1 MDDNHFINQK
11 TLREWIKL
19 RQRFDPYEWYKCD
32 LRRKRPN
39 RKRGRNLY
47 HGILAYRRR
56 VGQHEDRLSFRGI
69 ARMYD
74 MLRIKAIRQHP
85 ELAAKIPDLYERFLY
100 LIFPPHEFEAQIY
113 ARPIINP
120 METLFYQ
127 GFAAVHTIKVPPL
140 MVGELAMTHDGSDA
154 VLARVKEAEQSDVVT
169 SLAMAMLRDEE
180 KSNK

>member
-56 VGQHEDRLSFRGI
+56 VGQHEYRLSFRGV
-69 ARMYD
+69 ARIYD
-74 MLRIKAIRQHP
+74 ILRIKTIRQHP
-85 ELAAKIPDLYERFLY
+85 ELAEKIPDLYERFLY
-100 LIFPPHEFEAQIY
+100 LIFPPHEIEAQLY
-113 ARPIINP
+113 AKPIIDP
-120 METLFYQ
+120 MKTLFYQ
-127 GFAAVHTIKVPPL
+127 GFEAMRTIKVPPL
-140 MVGELAMTHDGSDA
+140 MVGEQAMTLDGSDA

-169 SLAMAMLRDEE
+169 SFAMAMLKDEE

>member
-1 MDDNHFINQK
+1 MKVNDYDIKIDEPQFIDLK

-74 MLRIKAIRQHP
+74 LLRIKAIRQHP
-85 ELAAKIPDLYERFLY
+85 ELAAKFPNLYERFLY
-100 LIFPPHEFEAQIY
+100 LIFPPHEIEAQLY
-113 ARPIINP
+113 DKLIIDP
-120 METLFYQ
+120 MKTLFYQ
-127 GFAAVHTIKVPPL
+127 GFEAMRTIKVPPL
-140 MVGELAMTHDGSDA
+140 MVGELAMTLDGSDA
-154 VLARVKEAEQSDVVT
+154 VLARVKKVEQ
-169 SLAMAMLRDEE
+169 
-180 KSNK
+180 N